1 MPLKLKLKKWAGRVL
16 GKSSISQK
24 STANDVRNPSIT
36 SPGSTRPLSSGPK
49 NTDDNNFNH
58 EQAEEP
64 ERAQQ
69 GMKKAA
75 QSLAKEPEIL
85 PQERMETD
93 LWAALELEERGYTN
107 PDLNWV
113 MGRACSLRHRD
124 IVARLLEHGVHPS
137 DQSTYDDPELWS
149 EKPLAFLHYAVRGKA
164 PDITIV
170 KLLLERGAFP
180 SPRARCWGTPLHYAA
195 LVGWSEIAK
204 LLLDHGAEV
213 DARNPDDET
222 PLHIAARSGQL
233 EIVNILL
240 ARGANPNAYSRDGRT
255 PMALATLP
263 PGMTGASYSQI
274 VDRLREAGGW
284 NSDPRKLDAQN
295 RGATSRTKRTTA
307 SYSSHNYTPSYY
319 YSDYRSTYGSGF
331 TDPAILRWD

>member
-24 STANDVRNPSIT
+24 STANDVRNHTDSIT
-36 SPGSTRPLSSGPK
+36 SPVSTRPLSSGLK
-49 NTDDNNFNH
+49 NTDDNKFKH

-64 ERAQQ
+64 EPAQQ
-69 GMKKAA
+69 GMKPEKAA
-75 QSLAKEPEIL
+75 ESLAKEPEIL
-85 PQERMETD
+85 PQEQMETD
-93 LWAALELEERGYTN
+93 LWAALKLEERGYTN

-124 IVARLLEHGVHPS
+124 VVERLLEHGMHPS
-137 DQSTYDDPELWS
+137 DQSTYKDPGCWS
-149 EKPLAFLHYAVRGKA
+149 ETPLAFLHYAVRGKA
-164 PDITIV
+164 PDITII

-195 LVGWSEIAK
+195 LDGVSEIAK

-213 DARNPDDET
+213 NARDAEDET
-222 PLHIAARSGQL
+222 PLHVAARSGKL

-274 VDRLREAGGW
+274 VDRLREVGGQ
-284 NSDPRKLDAQN
+284 NIDRKLDTQN
-295 RGATSRTKRTTA
+295 RGGMKRTTA
-307 SYSSHNYTPSYY
+307 SYNGHNYISSSYY
-319 YSDYRSTYGSGF
+319 SGDYGSGY
-331 TDPAILRWD
+331 TNPAIFRWD